1 MSQAVHSDCDPVTY
15 ATRQPVP
22 IVHVQGSHYQMGCQV
37 GEHRRAVIHAS
48 LATYRGLFQ
57 SEAARLHIYS
67 WKEAILHA
75 RKYLPFAEESVPQYV
90 EELRGVADGA
100 GLNFDDLLVLNCMEA
115 LTEDALHRGCTSLAA
130 APELTADGSVLV
142 GHNEDW
148 LPEDFES
155 VYLIHAQP
163 EDEPAFLAITY
174 GGLLPNIGFNQY
186 GIAQCCDSVYPNDVR
201 VGVPRIFVSRAV
213 LAATTPAGA
222 LQAALHRRRAAG
234 YNHLIAHASGELYN
248 LEASARDFELI
259 HGLDGLLAHAN
270 HYISRR
276 MRAIERDG
284 DALLSSRVRY
294 NRTLRLLHGQRGRIS
309 RVSIQTLLSD
319 HVNFPESI
327 CNHVS
332 IDDYPLD
339 RQQTIAALVMD
350 LTNFTMDVAW
360 GTPCCSEFHTYRLE
374 ARPISLGER
383 LVDAANSDAGGL
395 GGSAPGAGQRLEP

>member
-1 MSQAVHSDCDPVTY
+1 VLARHNYLEIIMPQLPASDCDPITY
-15 ATRQPVP
+15 ATRRPVP
-22 IVHVQGSHYQMGCQV
+22 IVYVQGSHYQMGQQV
-37 GEHRRAVIHAS
+37 GEDRREVIHHT

-57 SEAARLHIYS
+57 SEADRLHIYS
-67 WKEAILHA
+67 WDEAILHA

-100 GLNFDDLLVLNCMEA
+100 GLDFNDLLVLNCMEA

-130 APELTADGSVLV
+130 APEMTADGSLLV

-163 EDEPAFLAITY
+163 DDEPAFLAITY
-174 GGLLPNIGFNQY
+174 GGLLPNIGFNQH
-186 GIAQCCDSVYPNDVR
+186 GIAQCCDSVYPNDAR

-213 LAATTPAGA
+213 LAAMTPAGA
-222 LQAALHRRRAAG
+222 IQAALNRRRAAG
-234 YNHLIAHASGELYN
+234 YNHLIAHVSGEIYN
-248 LEASARDFELI
+248 VEVSAREFELI
-259 HGLDGLLAHAN
+259 YAMDGLLAHTN
-270 HYISRR
+270 HYLSRP
-276 MRAIERDG
+276 MRAIERDS
-284 DALLSSRVRY
+284 DELIPSRVRY
-294 NRTLRLLHGQRGRIS
+294 NRVMRLLHSQQGQIS
-309 RVSIQTLLSD
+309 RASIQSLLSD

-350 LTNFTMDVAW
+350 LTNLTMDVAW
-360 GTPCCSEFHTYRLE
+360 GTPCCSEFYTYRLE
-374 ARPISLGER
+374 TPETVNAER
-383 LVDAANSDAGGL
+383 IAANG
-395 GGSAPGAGQRLEP
+395 